1 MQAVTEQ
8 EKQVL
13 SQIKD
18 LVESLGPDSYVG
30 AAMRRAYDGIEA
42 GEEEKNTEAVAD
54 ETLRSVRLPSATVQ
68 QWEAESSRGH
78 SA

>member
-1 MQAVTEQ
+1 MRAMTEQ

-18 LVESLGPDSYVG
+18 LVESLGADSYVG
-30 AAMRRAYDGIEA
+30 AAIRRAYDGIEV

-54 ETLRSVRLPSATVQ
+54 ETLRSVRLPETTVR
-68 QWEAESSRGH
+68 QWETESKQSK
-78 SA
+78 A